1 MVLRKILYRKKVEK
15 VTGAEA
21 KKRLEKQYKR
31 QNDYINTKYD
41 RISVTVPKGTKEK
54 IKAHGEKP
62 NTLINRLIAEWL
74 QAIETDPEV

>member
-41 RISVTVPKGTKEK
+41 RISVTVPKGTKGK

-74 QAIETDPEV
+74 QAIETDTEV